1 MRIPGMAALR
11 TAPSTS
17 LVPGILGVLAVAGA
31 LGACAPTALDPVVD
45 IFADPFT
52 GPHKFRFLR
61 CEDIA
66 QRMVAANAR
75 AQELRDLMARASTGP
90 GGSLINLVAYQPD
103 YTMVLSDLKQLHE
116 TAAEKECPPPVA
128 APVPV
133 PPPVPPPVSA
143 RPVARPPDAPREP
156 GGDDPQDP
164 ANNPDGWPR

>member
-1 MRIPGMAALR
+1 MRIKPGMAALG
-11 TAPSTS
+11 TASSTS
-17 LVPGILGVLAVAGA
+17 LVPGILGALAVAGA

-75 AQELRDLMARASTGP
+75 AQDLRDLMARASTGP

-116 TAAEKECPPPVA
+116 TAAEKECPPVA
-128 APVPV
+128 APV
-133 PPPVPPPVSA
+133 PPPVPPAVPA
-143 RPVARPPDAPREP
+143 RPVGRPPDGPREP
-156 GGDDPQDP
+156 AGDDPQDP
-164 ANNPDGWPR
+164 ANNPDWPR